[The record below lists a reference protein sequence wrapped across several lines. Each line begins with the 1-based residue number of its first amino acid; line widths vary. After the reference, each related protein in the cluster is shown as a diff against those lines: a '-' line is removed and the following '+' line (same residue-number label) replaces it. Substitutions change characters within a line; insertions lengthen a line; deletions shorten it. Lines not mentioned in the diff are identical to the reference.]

1 MFVLWFI
8 IGIVLICCISRYNES
23 NKLFWTLFASYVG
36 AFALTTVLLSA
47 HNKPSKENVDQVY
60 STQLCEDTSNAMCAL
75 LTDVF
80 NTTNGTEKSEP
91 VAVSKSTPEPINIR
105 TISEDCML
113 RIVKPFNPQLCIPIS
128 THLDQND
135 LFLGVLT

>member
-80 NTTNGTEKSEP
+80 STTNGTEKSEP
-91 VAVSKSTPEPINIR
+91 VAVSQFTPELINIP
-105 TISEDCML
+105 TTSEDFAL
-113 RIVKPFNPQLCIPIS
+113 RTNNTFSTQLCLIIS
-128 THLDQND
+128 TLRD
-135 LFLGVLT
+135 TS

>member
-80 NTTNGTEKSEP
+80 STTNGTEKSEP
-91 VAVSKSTPEPINIR
+91 VAV
-105 TISEDCML
+105 SEDCML

>member
-36 AFALTTVLLSA
+36 AFALTTVVLSA

-80 NTTNGTEKSEP
+80 STTNGTEKSEP
-91 VAVSKSTPEPINIR
+91 VAVSQFTPELINIP
-105 TISEDCML
+105 TTSEDFAL
-113 RIVKPFNPQLCIPIS
+113 RTNNTFSTQLCLIIS
-128 THLDQND
+128 TLRD
-135 LFLGVLT
+135 TS